1 MAATRDRWVLIW
13 LACLSAAPAR
23 AQQRTITTDS
33 TVLTAPVGTLSEL
46 LNGRVP
52 GVVVSSSD
60 GSTGAGAT
68 VSVRGG
74 GQPLLMIDGV
84 RADNDPGL
92 HNPAAPDHPAPARF
106 DDLDPSEIAKVEILP
121 GPSATALYGP
131 DAADGVILVTTK
143 HASSK
148 GRGFLTAEGAQV
160 TTPIDLPDNYY
171 AWGHQGGTPVQC
183 LTYLRATGQCTL
195 DSVTHFNPLPPTL
208 ETVYQ
213 DRLGASVEGTSPTQ
227 RLWLGGHYANDP
239 GTLQMPGSDASIYTN
254 QYGFAPARSHTLPNR
269 LQEGDIRGSFGI
281 DLAKTT
287 DAEVTLGYVS
297 RYQRDPSPAT
307 LLQSAALGPG
317 YAGVNEG
324 WQDSVNRPW
333 NDFANVARE
342 NARHLNGGVTI
353 NWRPNP
359 IWATHITGG
368 VDAVDQT
375 SGDMSILAPSLGS
388 DSAITYDHTRLTQY
402 TADAGATLTVGDS
415 VARSQTTFGLQ
426 YLAEHFRDSSYRFAG
441 FPGTFNQGFE
451 NIAAGSQ
458 DRSAYAREVATL
470 ANHLVLAGGARYD
483 NQRLH
488 AAHLE
493 SWTLNPSFDVN
504 WAIVGS
510 AADPRLRIRGAMG
523 QTTTLLDARQ
533 LGSVAAL
540 DIAQLGCLPFTPCSA
555 PPIHP
560 ERQREWETGFDAS
573 LPHDRWT
580 IGLSIY
586 SKRSIDVRV
595 PFDTILVPQAITSD
609 RGLEFETRARL
620 IDRPTFGW
628 NFAFDASQNT
638 DKVLRM
644 SSLASRLSLDDPV
657 GAAVGHPLAGV
668 WQNTYTY
675 SDANH
680 DGVIE
685 PNEVIVDGSTSL
697 GHYVGSAVPTHLA
710 SASTSIE
717 MFHRRLRLATLF
729 DYRGGYVLPDLSL
742 EERDGLGARAINAPG
757 ASLADQAAIIAISAA
772 GDPPLQRVS
781 ALRWRELSATVGTP
795 GVHTVQ
801 LTLAVRNLRLW
812 THYQGDPDWLLTPT
826 QEQQLPEPR
835 TWLLRLTAGF

>member
-1 MAATRDRWVLIW
+1 
-13 LACLSAAPAR
+13 
-23 AQQRTITTDS
+23 
-33 TVLTAPVGTLSEL
+33 VLTAPVGTLSEL

-52 GVVVSSSD
+52 GLAVSSSD
-60 GSTGAGAT
+60 GSTGGGST

-74 GQPLLMIDGV
+74 GQPLLVIDGV

-92 HNPAAPDHPAPARF
+92 HNPAASDHPAPARF
-106 DDLDPSEIAKVEILP
+106 DDLDPSEIATIQVLP

-131 DAADGVILVTTK
+131 DAGDGVILVTTK

-148 GRGFLTAEGAQV
+148 GRGFLTAEGARV
-160 TTPIDLPDNYY
+160 TTPVDLPDNYY

-195 DSVTHFNPLPPTL
+195 DSVTHYNPLPPTL

-254 QYGFAPARSHTLPNR
+254 EYGFAPARSHTLPNR

-287 DAEVTLGYVS
+287 DAELTLGYVS
-297 RYQRDPSPAT
+297 RYQRDPSPGT
-307 LLQSAALGPG
+307 LLMDASRGPG
-317 YAGVNEG
+317 YADVNDG
-324 WQDSVNRPW
+324 WRDSVDRPW
-333 NDFANVARE
+333 SNFANVARE
-342 NARHLNGGVTI
+342 NARHVNGGVTI
-353 NWRPNP
+353 NWRPKP

-375 SGDMSILAPSLGS
+375 SGDMSILAPSQGS

-415 VARSQTTFGLQ
+415 SARSQTTFGLQ
-426 YLAEHFRDSSYRFAG
+426 YLAEHFRDSSYRLAG

-483 NQRLH
+483 DQRLH
-488 AAHLE
+488 AAHLN
-493 SWTLNPSFDVN
+493 SSTLNPSFDVS

-540 DIAQLGCLPFTPCSA
+540 DITTEPSP

-580 IGLSIY
+580 IGLSLY

-595 PFDTILVPQAITSD
+595 PFDTVLVPQAITSD

-628 NFAFDASQNT
+628 NIAFDASQNT

-644 SSLASRLSLDDPV
+644 SSLAQHLVNLYVVHAQD
-657 GAAVGHPLAGV
+657 GYPLGGV
-668 WQNTYTY
+668 WLYPYTY

-685 PNEVIVDGSTSL
+685 PNELTIDASAPS
-697 GHYVGSAVPTHLA
+697 HYVGPAAPTHLA
-710 SASTSIE
+710 SASTAIE
-717 MFHRRLRLATLF
+717 MFHRHLRLATLF
-729 DYRGGYVLPDLSL
+729 DYRGGYALPDLALQWEAVNSTT
-742 EERDGLGARAINAPG
+742 RALNAPG
-757 ASLADQAAIIAISAA
+757 APLADQAAALAA
-772 GDPPLQRVS
+772 SEGIPPYQHVS

-812 THYQGDPDWLLTPT
+812 THYHGDPDWLLTPV

>member
-1 MAATRDRWVLIW
+1 MAATRDRWVLIG
-13 LACLSAAPAR
+13 LACLCAAPAG

-52 GVVVSSSD
+52 GLAVSSSD
-60 GSTGAGAT
+60 GSTGGGST

-74 GQPLLMIDGV
+74 GQPLLVIDGV

-92 HNPAAPDHPAPARF
+92 HNPAASDHPAPARF
-106 DDLDPSEIAKVEILP
+106 DDLDPSEIATIQILP

-131 DAADGVILVTTK
+131 DAGDGVILVTTK

-160 TTPIDLPDNYY
+160 TTPIRLPDNFY

-195 DSVTHFNPLPPTL
+195 DSVTHYNPLPPTL

-254 QYGFAPARSHTLPNR
+254 EYGFAPARSHTLPNR
-269 LQEGDIRGSFGI
+269 QQEGDIRGSFGI

-307 LLQSAALGPG
+307 LLQSAAAGPG
-317 YAGVNEG
+317 YAGVNDG

-353 NWRPNP
+353 NWRPKP

-441 FPGTFNQGFE
+441 FPGTFNQGFQ

-470 ANHLVLAGGARYD
+470 ANHLVLAAGARYD
-483 NQRLH
+483 DQRLH
-488 AAHLE
+488 AAHLN
-493 SWTLNPSFDVN
+493 SSTLNPSFDVS

-540 DIAQLGCLPFTPCSA
+540 DITTEPSP

-580 IGLSIY
+580 IGLSLY

-595 PFDTILVPQAITSD
+595 PFDTVLVPQAITSD

-628 NFAFDASQNT
+628 NIAFDASQNT

-644 SSLASRLSLDDPV
+644 SSLAQHLVNLYVVHAQD
-657 GAAVGHPLAGV
+657 GYPLGGV
-668 WQNTYTY
+668 WLYPYTY
-675 SDANH
+675 SDVNH

-685 PNEVIVDGSTSL
+685 PNELTIDASAPS
-697 GHYVGSAVPTHLA
+697 HYVGPAAPTHLA
-710 SASTSIE
+710 SASTAIE
-717 MFHRRLRLATLF
+717 MFHRHLRLATLF
-729 DYRGGYVLPDLSL
+729 DYRGGYALPDLALQWEAVNSTT
-742 EERDGLGARAINAPG
+742 RALNAPG
-757 ASLADQAAIIAISAA
+757 APLADQAAALAA
-772 GDPPLQRVS
+772 SEGIPPYQHVS

-812 THYQGDPDWLLTPT
+812 THYHGDPDWLLTPV